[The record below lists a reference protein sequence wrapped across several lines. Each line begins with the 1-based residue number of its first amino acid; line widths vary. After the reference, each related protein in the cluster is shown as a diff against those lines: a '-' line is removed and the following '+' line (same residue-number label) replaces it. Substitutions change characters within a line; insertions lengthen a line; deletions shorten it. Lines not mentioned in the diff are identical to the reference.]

1 MRRREKADSQD
12 RLRLEGGG
20 VLTRRNW
27 EALSGDGRLAERQGG
42 VEKSP
47 FLDQGVGIFGTSDRV
62 PDLYRGQ
69 GVKQDDKLASYSCR
83 KASTGLREEA

>member
-42 VEKSP
+42 SGKIPIPGSRSG
-47 FLDQGVGIFGTSDRV
+47 DFGTSDRV

-69 GVKQDDKLASYSCR
+69 GVKQDDKLA
-83 KASTGLREEA
+83 